1 MSKYLKIKISDVKRY
16 IKYYEGFYNM
26 ELDKDGYKYVIE
38 NLMHD
43 LDLDIYKD
51 DKYYND
57 ILSSLHNYVKGG
69 KFYPIYNTNHKN
81 KALK

>member
-1 MSKYLKIKISDVKRY
+1 MTKQYLKIKTSDVERY
-16 IKYYEGFYNM
+16 IKYYEQFYDTF
-26 ELDKDGYKYVIE
+26 DKDGFKYVIE

-57 ILSSLHNYVKGG
+57 ILSSLHNYFKGG
-69 KFYPIYNTNHKN
+69 EFYPIEVLT
-81 KALK
+81 